1 MSKSAGRAVP
11 RGPNKYGS
19 IPLAR
24 GATRSALCYDTQI
37 SGAEPPENQKKPG
50 GRFGHRASEFR
61 EGVEFTDPHF
71 DRFALAAFTS
81 ADFHLMDLR
90 QYSVFGQAQGV
101 CG

>member
-1 MSKSAGRAVP
+1 
-11 RGPNKYGS
+11 
-19 IPLAR
+19 
-24 GATRSALCYDTQI
+24 
-37 SGAEPPENQKKPG
+37 
-50 GRFGHRASEFR
+50 
-61 EGVEFTDPHF
+61 VEFTDPHF